1 MCELASGRS
10 AQILGPVVVVPFGHD
25 RVVTVFA
32 HLLILS
38 RIDVLDVLGKGG
50 AQRGPGRLLNAV
62 EAHGLGQ
69 PGTRLLANFRLDD
82 TLAVAQRGTGAG
94 EVALL
99 GVLVPPA
106 EDLSPNLL
114 ERVERVEHDSLLDPA
129 QEVLSRRA
137 PLVFNLNVEQTTEM
151 VVEAVTP
158 AALGDVE
165 RRL

>member
-10 AQILGPVVVVPFGHD
+10 AQIPGPVVVVPFGHD

-106 EDLSPNLL
+106 EDLSPNFL
-114 ERVERVEHDSLLDPA
+114 ERVEHDSLLDPA
-129 QEVLSRRA
+129 QEVLGRRA